1 MIRIFLYFNK
11 TMNNTMANFLN
22 LRYSKPEG
30 VPTGDVLKS
39 YYEPWKTNTQ
49 PVVRIKKKNILLLEQ
64 PNNGKEFIFN
74 TPPVEIQDCNINN
87 IRRKKHILRISKK
100 WPPKWTLKSKS
111 LPYNFPEEPDKWFK
125 ELEKIAKQCLKIA
138 FDNPDI
144 FIEATSLAWERVN
157 MESETAH
164 IDAWNNFLLSANM
177 PYDEYSWL
185 LKKNT
190 TKGKNNQFITIVDI
204 ANMEHTGNV
213 TLSKGGIISVAIRL
227 WPYHMNKNCY
237 GISATI
243 SDAGIKMYHKGGFV
257 LPRNTIK
264 INQTCI
270 VKAGS
275 KINIYDVF
283 GGFYKF
289 HARGKVTK
297 DGIFKY
303 TNQYSQILSILF
315 EHFKKNGITVEEEIL
330 IQDWDKYK
338 YNDDIYEGNV
348 ALECHVEKNKLTY
361 KLKDMD

>member
-1 MIRIFLYFNK
+1 MTEFLE
-11 TMNNTMANFLN
+11 

-30 VPTGDVLKS
+30 VPTNDVLQT
-39 YYEPWKTNTQ
+39 YYEPWKTSNR

-64 PNNGKEFIFN
+64 PDNGNEFIFN
-74 TPPVEIQDCNINN
+74 TPPVQIQECIINN
-87 IRRKKHILRISKK
+87 IQRKKHLLRISKN
-100 WPPKWTLKSKS
+100 WPPKWTLSSTS
-111 LPYNFPEEPDKWFK
+111 LPYNIAEEPDKWFK
-125 ELEKIAKQCLKIA
+125 ELETIAKQCLKIA
-138 FDNPDI
+138 FDNPDM
-144 FIEATSLAWERVN
+144 FIEATSQAWERVN
-157 MESETAH
+157 VESETAN

-264 INQTCI
+264 KCHTCI
-270 VKAGS
+270 LKAGP
-275 KINIYDVF
+275 KAFIYDIF

-289 HARGKVTK
+289 NTYGKISK
-297 DGIFKY
+297 DGIFEPTREDFIKDF
-303 TNQYSQILSILF
+303 SIML
-315 EHFKKNGITVEEEIL
+315 EHFASEGIHSEEKML

-338 YNDDIYEGNV
+338 ENDEVYEGNV
-348 ALECHVEKNKLTY
+348 TLECHVVNEKLTY
-361 KLKDMD
+361 KLKGL